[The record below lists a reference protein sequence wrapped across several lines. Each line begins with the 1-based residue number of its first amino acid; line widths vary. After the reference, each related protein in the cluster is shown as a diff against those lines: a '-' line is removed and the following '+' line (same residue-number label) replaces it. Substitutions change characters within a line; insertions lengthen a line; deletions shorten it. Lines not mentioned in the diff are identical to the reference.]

1 MAAAAQRGLDF
12 ASKFMQQ
19 CKDDSMVQCVTVSPT
34 MMEQLTRQG
43 EESRGDNIQQ
53 AIQKLKS
60 ARIITISDK
69 NEDYYEKAESLLKKN
84 SRRFKHSKSYQ
95 HEESR
100 GAFYIRQLR
109 NGNTVELVMLKN
121 DTIKKKTMIVN
132 LTGDI
137 DEEFINSLQTK
148 E

>member
-69 NEDYYEKAESLLKKN
+69 SEDYYEKAESLLKKN

>member
-1 MAAAAQRGLDF
+1 MAQRGLDF

-19 CKDDSMVQCVTVSPT
+19 CGDDTLVQCVTISPT
-34 MMEQLTRQG
+34 MMEQLTRQS
-43 EESRGDNIQQ
+43 EENRGDKILQ

-60 ARIITISDK
+60 VRLITIQDAD
-69 NEDYYEKAESLLKKN
+69 EQYYAKAEELLKKN
-84 SRRFKHSKSYQ
+84 SRRFRHSKSYQ

-100 GAFYIRQLR
+100 GAFYTRQLR
-109 NGNTVELVMLKN
+109 NGDTVELVMLST
-121 DTIKKKTMIVN
+121 DTIQKRTKIVN

-137 DEEFINSLQTK
+137 DAEFINSLLTK